1 MLKDIAQTLLVKLR
15 HLALLMVFGVIIF
28 AGYEI
33 YKFSKRQMADYATFE
48 LEFHGKT
55 PKVTAKF
62 MLENGEIAKIRR
74 CAKNRYRQSGGMPV
88 VRCVSEYFVYE
99 SADGMEFNVTS
110 VSKVIKVAE

>member
-15 HLALLMVFGVIIF
+15 HLVALIVFGVIIF
-28 AGYEI
+28 AGYGV
-33 YKFSKRQMADYATFE
+33 YKFIERKTADYATFE
-48 LEFHGKT
+48 LEFHDKT
-55 PKVTAKF
+55 SKVMSKF